1 MLCYIALQQSKT
13 SVELKAALDASK
25 EQTTMPENTA
35 QTELAV
41 DTKAPPKAKAAPKT
55 RANAKAKAKAPA
67 KTKAVKSTAS
77 KAKVSG
83 VIPMPTK
90 STTAF
95 KKFETSMEPVMEF
108 NKMIAGSMESSYNM
122 MMDSFQSYAKLGIDS
137 MQSGLKV
144 RTPEDMVSYFETQ
157 HAMAQKASDMMMSD
171 AKSFSDLGIKFFND
185 VRSLY
190 ESGVKTSV
198 SAASE
203 AMKAA

>member
-1 MLCYIALQQSKT
+1 
-13 SVELKAALDASK
+13 
-25 EQTTMPENTA
+25 
-35 QTELAV
+35 
-41 DTKAPPKAKAAPKT
+41 
-55 RANAKAKAKAPA
+55 
-67 KTKAVKSTAS
+67 
-77 KAKVSG
+77 
-83 VIPMPTK
+83 
-90 STTAF
+90 
-95 KKFETSMEPVMEF
+95 MEPVMEF

-185 VRSLY
+185 VRSMY

>member
-1 MLCYIALQQSKT
+1 
-13 SVELKAALDASK
+13 
-25 EQTTMPENTA
+25 MPENTA

-77 KAKVSG
+77 KVKVSG

-185 VRSLY
+185 VRSMY

>member
-1 MLCYIALQQSKT
+1 
-13 SVELKAALDASK
+13 
-25 EQTTMPENTA
+25 MPENTA

-77 KAKVSG
+77 KVKVSG
-83 VIPMPTK
+83 AIPMPTK

-185 VRSLY
+185 VRSMY